1 MNNFF
6 RIFTFTVVL
15 SIQSIFAQ
23 TSPQNLWQEVDESQI
38 VQVGERYIIPQVYRT
53 IKLNVEEMQSF
64 LSGAPLEFSNA
75 TRSTVFI
82 LDLPMPNGTMQ
93 KFSIVESPIMAPE
106 LAAKYPEI
114 RTYLGKGIDDPL
126 ANVRFDFTLHG
137 FHAMILSPEGNVF
150 IDPYSLGDV
159 QNYISYYTKD
169 FTKIGTTFEC
179 EVFSDES
186 RLNELNYLRESMI
199 LDVYKRQALLPHQFE
214 EMMQQIR
221 LIASVIG
228 RTM

>member
-64 LSGAPLEFSNA
+64 LSEAPLEFSNA

-82 LDLPMPNGTMQ
+82 LDLP
-93 KFSIVESPIMAPE
+93 
-106 LAAKYPEI
+106 
-114 RTYLGKGIDDPL
+114 
-126 ANVRFDFTLHG
+126 
-137 FHAMILSPEGNVF
+137 
-150 IDPYSLGDV
+150 
-159 QNYISYYTKD
+159 
-169 FTKIGTTFEC
+169 KIK
-179 EVFSDES
+179 
-186 RLNELNYLRESMI
+186 LWM
-199 LDVYKRQALLPHQFE
+199 
-214 EMMQQIR
+214 
-221 LIASVIG
+221 
-228 RTM
+228 